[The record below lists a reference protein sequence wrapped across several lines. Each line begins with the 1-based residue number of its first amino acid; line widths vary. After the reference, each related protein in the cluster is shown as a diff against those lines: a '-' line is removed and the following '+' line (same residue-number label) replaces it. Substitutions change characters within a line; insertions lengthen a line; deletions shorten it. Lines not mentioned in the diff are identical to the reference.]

1 MNREGTQLIEREVL
15 EMNSIDY
22 LSSEEIRQTH
32 EIIRWAESLANRYE
46 IGLNTIINNFVEC
59 RKSLGTQEAAMEF
72 VEQELSLVRR
82 RVYE

>member
-1 MNREGTQLIEREVL
+1 
-15 EMNSIDY
+15 MNSVDY

-32 EIIRWAESLANRYE
+32 EIIKWAECLANRYE

-59 RKSLGTQEAAMEF
+59 RKSLGTQEAAMEL
-72 VEQELSLVRR
+72 VEKELSLVRR

>member
-1 MNREGTQLIEREVL
+1 
-15 EMNSIDY
+15 MNSIDN

-32 EIIRWAESLANRYE
+32 EIIKWAEYLANRYE
-46 IGLNTIINNFVEC
+46 IGLNAIINNFVEC

-72 VEQELSLVRR
+72 VEKELSLVRR